1 MLKPNSE
8 LLIECGSHEN
18 LKNVLPVIFKIIQSN
33 QFRGYFANWKQSWY
47 FPNPDDT
54 ERLLQKIGFRDIQV
68 YLSDQTTTY
77 PDRESFALFVKTV
90 IMKPFLDHL
99 LDVKKDQFLKA
110 FLSQMEERQQ
120 YFKIGWVLDYVYL
133 DIFARK

>member
-1 MLKPNSE
+1 M
-8 LLIECGSHEN
+8 IECGSHEN